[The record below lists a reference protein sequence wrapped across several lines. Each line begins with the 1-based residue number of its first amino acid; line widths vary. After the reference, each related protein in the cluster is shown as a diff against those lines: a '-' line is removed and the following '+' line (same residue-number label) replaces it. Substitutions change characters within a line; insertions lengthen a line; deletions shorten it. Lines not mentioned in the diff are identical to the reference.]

1 MENEK
6 KNFTG
11 RLIEVCGTSE
21 PAKIQRLLDISYQ
34 AAKNYLQGRMPDS
47 NVLLTIANRTPYSI
61 HWLLTGEGEKLVAG
75 SPGDDTP
82 LSAHQI
88 RDLVREECG
97 KVINELLVE
106 SRGSTQQKVVVLQ
119 SANLK
124 SEKIKEHAIISEHD
138 SGSTSSS

>member
-1 MENEK
+1 MRDENN
-6 KNFTG
+6 NFTG

-47 NVLLTIANRTPYSI
+47 SVLITIANRTPYSI
-61 HWLLTGEGEKLVAG
+61 HWLLTGQGEKLVAQ
-75 SPGDDTP
+75 SQEIDTP

-88 RDLVREECG
+88 RVLVREECG
-97 KVINELLVE
+97 KVINELLVD
-106 SRGSTQQKVVVLQ
+106 SRRTTQQKVVVLQ

-124 SEKIKEHAIISEHD
+124 SEKIKEQAIVSEHD
-138 SGSTSSS
+138 PSGSSSD

>member
-1 MENEK
+1 
-6 KNFTG
+6 
-11 RLIEVCGTSE
+11 
-21 PAKIQRLLDISYQ
+21 
-34 AAKNYLQGRMPDS
+34 MPDS

-61 HWLLTGEGEKLVAG
+61 HWLLTGRGEKLVARQ
-75 SPGDDTP
+75 DAIDTP
-82 LSAHQI
+82 LTAHQI

-124 SEKIKEHAIISEHD
+124 SEKIKEAIFSEPD
-138 SGSTSSS
+138 TRNANPG

>member
-1 MENEK
+1 MRSEN

-11 RLIEVCGTSE
+11 RLVEVCGTSE

-61 HWLLTGEGEKLVAG
+61 HWLLTGEGEKLVAR
-75 SPGDDTP
+75 SRETDTP

-97 KVINELLVE
+97 KVINELLME
-106 SRGSTQQKVVVLQ
+106 SRVSTQQKIVVLQ

-124 SEKIKEHAIISEHD
+124 SEKIKEAIVSETD
-138 SGSTSSS
+138 ARNSDLG